1 MSIKIGWLLFVIGA
15 GVGFYF
21 LGVTIYFYGLY
32 LMQADNPARY
42 EYLMGVAIGS
52 MFASPAWCGAAIG
65 AHLIQT
71 KIHKVMRFSS
81 YTICA
86 LISLVLLYYLV
97 LG

>member
-1 MSIKIGWLLFVIGA
+1 
-15 GVGFYF
+15 
-21 LGVTIYFYGLY
+21 
-32 LMQADNPARY
+32 MQSDNLARH

-52 MFASPAWCGAAIG
+52 MFASPAWYSAAIG

-71 KIHKVMRFSS
+71 KIHKVMRFGP